1 MAATKI
7 SWTAMVNKDGTVTP
21 GKVWNPVTGCTEVSA
36 GCAHCYARRMA
47 KRLQA
52 MGQAH
57 YKNGFTVTCHDD
69 ALDIPLHWR
78 KPARIFVNSMSDLFH
93 KDVPVEFIARV
104 FDVMKR
110 CPQHTFMILTK
121 RPELIAGYK
130 LQNIWLGV
138 SVENQKAAD
147 DRIPLLLRVDAA
159 IRFLSCEPLLGQLD
173 ISPYLDYNTH
183 KGEKQ
188 HETSERA
195 SVVQSGQA
203 RNLDHRQFGED
214 LGRAPGETE
223 KCRTQTAKWLS
234 SGQKNDRG
242 LSSLHGFTPDGVDA
256 LQRENSCGSDDQSQ
270 EWDQGRQQTGE
281 PGTGD
286 ILRAATTCFAHPKT
300 RESRSTRDEK
310 CNAQIDRRTGDRD
323 TEDAPV
329 GYEALGDSGQVR
341 GSIPNGIKNSEKRT
355 AIGFVIV
362 GGESGP
368 HCRPMELDWARSLR
382 DQCREA
388 SVPFF
393 FKQAGGLHHGS
404 DLLDGVEYK
413 EFPK

>member
-52 MGQAH
+52 MGQPH
-57 YKNGFTVTCHDD
+57 YANGFTVTCHDD

-173 ISPYLDYNTH
+173 LSRYLWDKRTVYP
-183 KGEKQ
+183 
-188 HETSERA
+188 A
-195 SVVQSGQA
+195 S
-203 RNLDHRQFGED
+203 NL
-214 LGRAPGETE
+214 P
-223 KCRTQTAKWLS
+223 
-234 SGQKNDRG
+234 
-242 LSSLHGFTPDGVDA
+242 
-256 LQRENSCGSDDQSQ
+256 
-270 EWDQGRQQTGE
+270 
-281 PGTGD
+281 
-286 ILRAATTCFAHPKT
+286 
-300 RESRSTRDEK
+300 
-310 CNAQIDRRTGDRD
+310 
-323 TEDAPV
+323 
-329 GYEALGDSGQVR
+329 
-341 GSIPNGIKNSEKRT
+341 SEKLHM
-355 AIGFVIV
+355 VIV

-368 HCRPMELDWARSLR
+368 HCRPMELDWARSIR
-382 DQCREA
+382 DQCKA
-388 SVPFF
+388 AGVPFF

-413 EFPK
+413 EFPR